1 MRITLQSARRFNR
14 KIIHRKWKTIMH
26 SNLALVK
33 NWFGHRS
40 LTRDVVLV
48 ALGSLLLAI
57 SAKVQV
63 PFWPVPMTMQTFVVL
78 MIGAHAGFRLAG
90 ATVLLYLVEGAIGLP
105 VFSTGAG
112 LAFMAG
118 PTGGYLLGFLVS
130 AVVVSGLF
138 AKGFNRSLPT
148 AFGVLVLG
156 DALILGIGFAWLSTL
171 IGAEKALAVGVLP
184 FIPAEALKIAL
195 ATASLFVTRMRK
207 VDTETL

>member
-1 MRITLQSARRFNR
+1 MQSTFTLLKDWSVR
-14 KIIHRKWKTIMH
+14 
-26 SNLALVK
+26 
-33 NWFGHRS
+33 RS
-40 LTRDVVLV
+40 LARDAALILV
-48 ALGSLLLAI
+48 GSILLAI

-78 MIGAHAGFRLAG
+78 MIGAHAGFRLAF
-90 ATVLLYLVEGAIGLP
+90 ATVLLYLIEGAIGLP

-171 IGAEKALAVGVLP
+171 IGAEKAFAVGVLP

-207 VDTETL
+207 VDTEIL

>member
-1 MRITLQSARRFNR
+1 MSTRPRYARHFTLELNFENGIEIMQSTFTLLKDWSFR
-14 KIIHRKWKTIMH
+14 
-26 SNLALVK
+26 
-33 NWFGHRS
+33 RS
-40 LTRDVVLV
+40 LTRDAVLV
-48 ALGSLLLAI
+48 VVGSLLLAI

-118 PTGGYLLGFLVS
+118 PTGGYLVGFLVS
-130 AVVVSGLF
+130 ALVVSGLF
-138 AKGFNRSLPT
+138 AKGFGDRLPV

-171 IGAEKALAVGVLP
+171 IGAEKAFAVGVLP
-184 FIPAEALKIAL
+184 FLPAEALKIAL
-195 ATASLFVTRMRK
+195 ATTSLFVTRIRK
-207 VDTETL
+207 VDREAA